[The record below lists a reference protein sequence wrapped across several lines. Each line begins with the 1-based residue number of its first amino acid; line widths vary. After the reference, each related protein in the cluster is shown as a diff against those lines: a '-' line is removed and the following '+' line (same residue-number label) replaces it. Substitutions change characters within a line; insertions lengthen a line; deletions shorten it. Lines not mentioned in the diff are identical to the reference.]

1 MSSNIDTNVDNSKQ
15 VADISIFIIATKN
28 YVVYAKLLI
37 ESFIKFTD
45 SALRVEFVLLT
56 DARFDFFQEI
66 SLPDHLTISVAS
78 IESLGWPEATLFR
91 FRLMSAHSHLAR
103 GHRIAYID
111 ADMVVSGPVFLQDF
125 LSVIDAQP
133 PNQMVLVRHP
143 GYFSRTWLIRL
154 VVKTPFGPWGSSPR
168 SQAFVPFGDRETYVC
183 GGFFWGE
190 RSSFFGMCDELAHA
204 IDLDQSAGVRAKH
217 NDESHLNKWFVENG
231 AALVGPEWVFAPGYR
246 NLRGIPPRISVI
258 HKPSEFERI
267 PTEHHEGRTTPYYV
281 LKRLLRRNSS
291 RLRGV
296 FSPMGL
302 RRKNR

>member
-1 MSSNIDTNVDNSKQ
+1 MDTDVNSSKQ

-28 YVVYAKLLI
+28 YRVYAKLLI
-37 ESFIKFTD
+37 ESFVQFTNSD
-45 SALRVEFVLLT
+45 LRVEFVLLT

-66 SLPDHLTISVAS
+66 SLPDHLTISFAS

-91 FRLMSAHSHLAR
+91 FHLMSGHRHLAQ
-103 GHRIAYID
+103 GLRIAYID
-111 ADMVVSGPVFLQDF
+111 ADMVVSGPVYLHDF
-125 LSVIDAQP
+125 ISVIDAQP
-133 PNQMVLVRHP
+133 PNQMVLVQHP

-154 VVKTPFGPWGSSPR
+154 AVKTPFGPWGSSSR
-168 SQAFVPFGDRETYVC
+168 SQAFVPFKNRGIYVC

-204 IDLDQSAGVRAKH
+204 IDLDQSAGIRAKH
-217 NDESHLNKWFVENG
+217 NDESHLNKWFVKNS

-267 PTEHHEGRTTPYYV
+267 PTEHHERRKTPYYV
-281 LKRLLRRNSS
+281 LKRSLRRNSS
-291 RLRGV
+291 RLRGL

>member
-1 MSSNIDTNVDNSKQ
+1 VDNSKQ

-28 YVVYAKLLI
+28 YIVYAKLLI
-37 ESFIKFTD
+37 ESFVQFTD
-45 SALRVEFVLLT
+45 SDLRVEFVLLT

-66 SLPDHLTISVAS
+66 PLPDHLTISFAS

-91 FRLMSAHSHLAR
+91 FHLMGAHRHLAR

-111 ADMVVSGPVFLQDF
+111 ADMVVSGPVYLHDF
-125 LSVIDAQP
+125 ISVIDTQL
-133 PNQMVLVRHP
+133 PNQMVLVQHP

-168 SQAFVPFGDRETYVC
+168 SQAFVPFKDRGAYVC

-190 RSSFFGMCDELAHA
+190 RSSFFEMCDALARA
-204 IDLDQSAGVRAKH
+204 IDLDKFAGVRAKH

-231 AALVGPEWVFAPGYR
+231 AALAGPEWVFSPGYR

-258 HKPSEFERI
+258 HKPSTFERI
-267 PTEHHEGRTTPYYV
+267 PTDHHKKRKTPYYV
-281 LKRLLRRNSS
+281 VKRLLRRNYS

-296 FSPMGL
+296 FSPTGL